1 MTTTANPLR
10 AYMAVTAAYWA
21 FMLSDGALRM
31 LVLLHFNALGFTPLQ
46 LAWLFVLYEVAGII
60 TNLAAGWL
68 AARFGLAATLY
79 AGLALQIAALGALA
93 QLDPDWTIAASV
105 VFVMAVQGVS
115 GVAKDLSKMSSKS
128 AVKLLAPAQEGALFR
143 WVALLTGSK
152 NAVKGA
158 GFFLGAAL
166 LATAGFQAAVWGM
179 AGVLVVILAAV
190 LLFLPEGLP
199 GRMKGADTWS
209 GWRSHDPRVNRLSL
223 ARLFLF
229 GARDVWF
236 VVGIPIYFQA
246 VLSDGTAEGRREAFF
261 LVGGFM
267 ALWII
272 GYGAVQAFAP
282 ALLGREGQSEQAI
295 TRKAIL
301 WAGGA
306 GADPCRARACGGV
319 CRCSGAVVDRAAGCG
334 PADLWLCIC
343 AEFCGA
349 FLSDPCLRRGRSDH
363 TRCRVLLHGKCG
375 WAVAW
380 HAAFRGQLS
389 VRRVAALPCHCGGN
403 GGGKLADCPQAGT
416 FIAALSGQL
425 CALRV
430 PAHLKSASG
439 LPWKSCARHP
449 VERGLRRAGRPSSHV
464 LPEHFRYSGR
474 SIPRHYVSELVR
486 LPRHILQP
494 VECRL

>member
-1 MTTTANPLR
+1 
-10 AYMAVTAAYWA
+10 MAVTAAYWA

-31 LVLLHFNALGFTPLQ
+31 LVLLHFNGLGFSPVQ
-46 LAWLFVLYEVAGII
+46 LAWLFVLYEVAGIV

-68 AARFGLAATLY
+68 AARFGLAVTLY
-79 AGLALQIAALGALA
+79 AGLVLQIGALVALA
-93 QLDPDWTIAASV
+93 QLNPDWTIAASV

-143 WVALLTGSK
+143 WVAVLTGSK

-158 GFFLGAAL
+158 GFFVGAAL

-179 AGVLVVILAAV
+179 AGVLVLILVAV
-190 LLFLPEGLP
+190 VLFLPEGLP

-209 GWRSHDPRVNRLSL
+209 GWRSKDPRVNRLSL

-272 GYGAVQAFAP
+272 GYGGVQALAP
-282 ALLGREGQSEQAI
+282 YLLGGKGQSEGAI

-301 WAGGA
+301 WSGVLVPIPLLLALAASLSQGPAHWLTGLLVAGLLVFGFVFALNSAVHSYLILAFGAAGRITRDVGFYYMANAAGRLLGTVLSGVSYQFGGLALCLMTAGGMA
-306 GADPCRARACGGV
+306 AASWLVAR
-319 CRCSGAVVDRAAGCG
+319 
-334 PADLWLCIC
+334 
-343 AEFCGA
+343 
-349 FLSDPCLRRGRSDH
+349 
-363 TRCRVLLHGKCG
+363 
-375 WAVAW
+375 
-380 HAAFRGQLS
+380 
-389 VRRVAALPCHCGGN
+389 
-403 GGGKLADCPQAGT
+403 
-416 FIAALSGQL
+416 
-425 CALRV
+425 
-430 PAHLKSASG
+430 
-439 LPWKSCARHP
+439 
-449 VERGLRRAGRPSSHV
+449 
-464 LPEHFRYSGR
+464 
-474 SIPRHYVSELVR
+474 R
-486 LPRHILQP
+486 L
-494 VECRL
+494 